1 MRLSKNTELR
11 WLAVRVKPFLRLHLG
26 SYLCIL
32 LSSFLVLLDPLIVRF
47 LIDEVIPNRRVNW
60 LPLVA
65 FAFLFTYMARLG
77 ADSLAGMLNF
87 RAVQKM
93 IFRTRLS
100 LLRHLQRLSAEY
112 HDNRPLGDTLHRLQN
127 DVDQVATLSGE
138 VIPSAL
144 RMVTVF
150 TLVMTT
156 MLVLNYRLTIIVL
169 PLVPVFILARRSF
182 HDRLRRASDSVQ
194 EQSGKVIGFLEEHLS
209 SIVQVQLLSCEQR
222 EARRFARLLG
232 DSVRAYLKRRAT
244 ELFFSSLLYL
254 IIITGMASVL
264 CYGGYLVMSGRLT
277 AGGLVAFYGYT
288 LQLFIPLYG
297 VVDIYSKLQRAGASI
312 RRLMEI
318 TEADMVLRDRPGAL
332 ALQPGPAGVVEF
344 KDVSFG
350 YQQSERPVLNAVSL
364 RVNAGERVALSG
376 RSGNGKSTIARLL
389 ARLYDTRSGSVLI
402 EGVDVRDVKLKSLRS
417 SVIFVPQDPVL
428 FDVTLRE
435 NLLYGNT
442 TASDEEVAHVV
453 RLAQLETVIDK
464 LPRGWD
470 EPLGPRGNRLS
481 GGERQR
487 VALARALL
495 QHPRVLILD
504 ECTSALDA
512 LTERRLLDGLDSFL
526 RNVTTIVISHRP
538 FPTRWADRV
547 IQLDRGRICEDAD
560 SSCSGLQAQ
569 SASAPQP
576 NGARSREKTC
586 VASNTK
592 QNNNSFP
599 RL

>member
-1 MRLSKNTELR
+1 MRLSQNTELR
-11 WLAVRVKPFLRLHLG
+11 WLLVRVKPFFRLHLG
-26 SYLCIL
+26 SYLCIV

-47 LIDEVIPNRRVNW
+47 LIDEVIPSRRAGL
-60 LPLVA
+60 LPIVA
-65 FAFLFTYMARLG
+65 IGFLFTYMARLG
-77 ADSLAGMLNF
+77 SDSLAGMLNF

-93 IFRTRLS
+93 IFRSRLS
-100 LLRHLQRLSAEY
+100 LLRHLQRLSAQY
-112 HDNRPLGDTLHRLQN
+112 HDNRPLGDTLYRLQS
-127 DVDQVATLSGE
+127 DVDQIATLSGE

-169 PLVPVFILARRSF
+169 PLVPVFVLARRQF
-182 HDRLRRASDSVQ
+182 HDRLRRASDAVQ

-209 SIVQVQLLSCEQR
+209 SIIQVQLLSCEQR
-222 EARRFARLLG
+222 EARRFARLSG
-232 DSVRAYLKRRAT
+232 SAVRAQVNRRGM
-244 ELFFSSLLYL
+244 ELFFSSLLYF
-254 IIITGMASVL
+254 IIIVGMASVL

-318 TEADMVLRDRPGAL
+318 TEADEVVRDRPGAL
-332 ALQPGPAGVVEF
+332 VLQPGIAGVVEF

-350 YQQSERPVLNAVSL
+350 YQHAERMVLNAVSL
-364 RVNAGERVALSG
+364 RVNPGERVALSG

-389 ARLYDTRSGSVLI
+389 ARLYDARSGSVSI
-402 EGVDVRDVKLKSLRS
+402 EGVDVRDLKLKSLRS

-435 NLLYGNT
+435 NLLYGNS
-442 TASDEEVAHVV
+442 TASDDEVAQVA
-453 RLAQLETVIDK
+453 RLAQLESVISK

-495 QHPRVLILD
+495 QRPRVLILD

-512 LTERRLLDGLDSFL
+512 LTERRLLDGLDSYL

-547 IQLDRGRICEDAD
+547 IHLDRGHVLEDEDA
-560 SSCSGLQAQ
+560 SCSGLQA
-569 SASAPQP
+569 
-576 NGARSREKTC
+576 R
-586 VASNTK
+586 
-592 QNNNSFP
+592 
-599 RL
+599 